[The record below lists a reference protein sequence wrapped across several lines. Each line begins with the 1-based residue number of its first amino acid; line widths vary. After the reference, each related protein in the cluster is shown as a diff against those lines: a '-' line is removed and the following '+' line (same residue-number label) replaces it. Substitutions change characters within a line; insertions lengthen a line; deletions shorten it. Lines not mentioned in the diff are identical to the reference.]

1 MKLKL
6 SALLAGALA
15 LLAVALIASAP
26 SPQSG
31 AQAAAA
37 AQTAPTPTPEAAGA
51 TASELVTMTV
61 TGVITNGTA
70 GAANPAGGLTV
81 NLNAFDPQSSLG
93 DVTTFT
99 TTLAA
104 DGSFAF
110 ANVAAQAGWQ
120 MAVSTEYNGVL
131 YSSALS
137 TVAAGQPTVDLPV
150 TVYETTTETTTV
162 GVQQMHVFFDF
173 GSGNLGVVE
182 LYILENSGDRAVV
195 NPKGAIEFALPAD
208 ATGLQVQ
215 GELEG
220 VDYINTA
227 QGFAEIRPV
236 APGQGTGQ
244 ILLSFDLPY
253 SGQLNFEQAL
263 LRPVS
268 AVGVLVPENG
278 VKLTSTLLQDEG
290 VQNMAS
296 NPYRVYGG
304 SDLAAGSSLTFQ
316 LSGQPSSV
324 VPTPAAAAAAASPAQ
339 GGLDSRSLGI
349 GIGVLGIVVVVVGV
363 WFYRRQGQAAAESA
377 RPSARVS
384 QDDLIQSIAD
394 LDDAFEAGEV
404 EAAVYERRRAK
415 LKAQLVELMT
425 AGEK

>member
-6 SALLAGALA
+6 SVLLAGALA
-15 LLAVALIASAP
+15 LLALALIAGAP
-26 SPQSG
+26 S
-31 AQAAAA
+31 AA

-51 TASELVTMTV
+51 AASELVTMTV
-61 TGVITNGTA
+61 TGVITNGTV

-81 NLNAFDPQSSLG
+81 NLNAFDPQSSMG
-93 DVTTFT
+93 DVSTFT

-137 TVAAGQPTVDLPV
+137 TIAAGQPTVDLPV

-195 NPKGAIEFALPAD
+195 NPKGAIEFALPAG

-220 VDYINTA
+220 VDYISTA

-236 APGQGTGQ
+236 TPGQGTGQ

-253 SGQLNFEQAL
+253 SGQLKFEQAL

-278 VKLTSTLLQDEG
+278 VNLTSSLLQDEG

-304 SDLAAGSSLTFQ
+304 TDLAAGSSLTFQ

-324 VPTPAAAAAAASPAQ
+324 VPTPAAAAAASPAQ

-377 RPSARVS
+377 RPGARVS